1 MPSVRTLVR
10 CLIAAALAVVPLLA
24 GLASPAG
31 AQVSNPFSETDQA
44 AAHSVTIA
52 VTSVTPSWA
61 KPSST
66 ITVSGTIT
74 NDTGS
79 PIPGIEVDVQTSG
92 YQPFSTRSAMESFA
106 DGSTTS
112 SYDLPDS
119 EGPYALPRT
128 LHTNVT
134 MKWSVSFPASDVGYA
149 GFGVYP
155 LEAVAYNAYG
165 DPLANDPTLLPYWPG
180 GNAAQPVS
188 VAWVWPLIDKPQADP
203 CGTLTTNSLA
213 RSLSGSGR
221 LSTLLNVGV
230 QHQDSADLTWAV
242 DPALLSDVSKMTSAY
257 GVGGQVGTDSL
268 CENVTPEPASG
279 AATAWLAKLRQGT
292 QDEPMFVTPYADV
305 DISALAH
312 AGLGSTAD
320 SDLGTAFKLGES
332 AAQQVLNR
340 PFGQNGDGTSDGTA
354 PSVAWPADGTADAS
368 VLLSLAASNSASTL
382 LLGSDE
388 LPDTTSTAVRTL
400 SGVGTTDTVLLADS
414 ELSNLLGSA
423 SAQSPQGAQFATQQ
437 DFLAETAM
445 IAAEYPSQ
453 KGRSLIV
460 APPQRWDPSA
470 TEAESLLSTTEQAP
484 WLKPTSLSDLASAP
498 TGDPQTLPGKQV
510 SSAELSPGYMAQV
523 ESVDATLATFKNLLW
538 EPGNRTL
545 QTLQEAVAATQS
557 SAWRGSA
564 RAGGEAALSRLS
576 AYLSGAL
583 KSVQI
588 ITNSASQRVLLAGAS
603 GAMLVS
609 VRNNLSVPVQVV
621 VKATVPPGG
630 PLSVGKVNSPIGVP
644 AGKTGTVRIAV
655 SSSDIGTTTLK
666 LQLVTRNG
674 SPLTPQAKTMSVQ
687 ATRYGRALLILIAAA
702 LGVLVLTVVARRVRQ
717 WLNDTRAGSGGTG

>member
-1 MPSVRTLVR
+1 M
-10 CLIAAALAVVPLLA
+10 
-24 GLASPAG
+24 
-31 AQVSNPFSETDQA
+31 DQA
-44 AAHSVTIA
+44 AAHALTVAI
-52 VTSVTPSWA
+52 TSITPSTA

-92 YQPFSTRSAMESFA
+92 YQAFATRSAMENFA
-106 DGSTTS
+106 NGSTAS
-112 SYDLPDS
+112 SYYLSS
-119 EGPYALPRT
+119 EGSYSLPRT

-134 MKWSVSFPASDVGYA
+134 MKWSVSFPASNVGYA

-180 GNAAQPVS
+180 GKAAQPLS

-203 CGTLTTNSLA
+203 CGTLATNSLVQ
-213 RSLSGSGR
+213 SLSGSGR
-221 LSTLLNVGV
+221 LNTLLNVGV
-230 QHQDSADLTWAV
+230 QDQDSADLTWAV
-242 DPALLSDVSKMTSAY
+242 DPALLSDVSKMTSEYA
-257 GVGGQVGTDSL
+257 VGGQVGTDSL
-268 CENVTPEPASG
+268 CENTTPKPASG
-279 AATAWLAKLRQGT
+279 AAAAWLSKLRRDT

-312 AGLGSTAD
+312 AGLNAD
-320 SDLGTAFKLGES
+320 LDTAFKLGES
-332 AAQQVLNR
+332 VAQRVLSR
-340 PFGQNGDGTSDGTA
+340 SFGENGSGTSDGSA
-354 PSVAWPADGTADAS
+354 PSIAWPAGGTADAS

-388 LPDTTSTAVRTL
+388 LPGTVSTAVRTL

-414 ELSNLLGSA
+414 GLSNLLGSA
-423 SAQSPQGAQFATQQ
+423 SAQSPEGTQFATQQ

-445 IAAEYPSQ
+445 IAAEYPNQ

-470 TEAESLLSTTEQAP
+470 AEAESLLNTTEKAP
-484 WLKPTSLSDLASAP
+484 WLKPTSLSDLAAAP
-498 TGDPQTLPGKQV
+498 TGDPQRLPGKQV
-510 SSAELSPGYMAQV
+510 SSAELSTGYMARV
-523 ESVDATLATFKNLLW
+523 SSVDATLSTFKNLLW
-538 EPGNRTL
+538 EPGNHTL
-545 QTLQEAVAATQS
+545 QTLQEAMAVTQS
-557 SAWRGSA
+557 SAWRGSD

-609 VRNNLSVPVQVV
+609 VRNNLTVPVQVV

-630 PLSVGKVNSPIGVP
+630 PLSVGRANSPIAVP

-666 LQLVTRNG
+666 LQLVTKDG